1 VKKQGF
7 GKESDGTKTSQAKK
21 MQKLSKQ
28 QAIEGKQVAGE
39 KKSDIGKQATHH
51 M

>member
-1 VKKQGF
+1 MEQKQVEPKK
-7 GKESDGTKTSQAKK
+7 T
-21 MQKLSKQ
+21 QKLSKQ

-39 KKSDIGKQATHH
+39 KKSDIGKQAKHH

>member
-7 GKESDGTKTSQAKK
+7 GKESDGAKTSRAKK

-28 QAIEGKQVAGE
+28 QAI
-39 KKSDIGKQATHH
+39 
-51 M
+51 